1 LRNYF
6 FLQYQTHFMTV
17 KQRTIQKP
25 VTVKGKGLH
34 TGVEVELT
42 FKPAAENHGFKFK
55 RVDLEGQPIISAVAE
70 NVVDTSRGTTIEE
83 KGVRISTIEHVM
95 AALVGMGIDNVSIEI
110 NGPET
115 PIADGSSFYFVN
127 ALKEAGSVEQE
138 ADRRYYEVKEKIEY
152 KDAQR
157 GVEISIYPDDHLSI
171 DVMIDYNSK
180 VLGHQYALLN
190 TLSDFETEIAPC
202 RTFVFLH
209 EVELL
214 LKHNL
219 IKGGDL
225 NNAIIIMDRQVTQEE
240 LDRLAEVF
248 GKPKMHVKPEGI
260 LNNIDIHFSNEPAR
274 HKLLDLIGDFALIG
288 TAIKGRIVATRPG
301 HAANT
306 ETAKILRQ
314 IIKREMLKGDV
325 PKYDP
330 NQAPLYNIN
339 QIKNILPHRPPFLL
353 VDKVMSMDEKTIIG
367 IKNVSMNEPFFVGH
381 FPDEPVMPG
390 VLIIE
395 AMAQLGGVLVLGTV
409 PDPQNYLTYFLKID
423 KAKFKRKVVPGDT
436 LVFKSELLAE
446 IRRGIATM
454 WAQAFVGD
462 NCVCEAE
469 MTAQIVKNKA

>member
-1 LRNYF
+1 
-6 FLQYQTHFMTV
+6 MIV

-25 VTVKGKGLH
+25 VSVKGKGLH

-42 FKPAAENHGFKFK
+42 FNPAPDNHGYKFR
-55 RVDLEGQPIISAVAE
+55 RVDLEGQPLVSAVAE

-95 AALVGMGIDNVSIEI
+95 ASLVGLGIDNVLIDI

-115 PIADGSSFYFVN
+115 PIADGSSLYYVN
-127 ALKEAGSVEQE
+127 ALKEAGIVELE
-138 ADRRYYEVKEKIEY
+138 SDRRYYEIKEKVVY
-152 KDAQR
+152 TDAQR
-157 GVEISIYPDDHLSI
+157 GVEIAIFPDDHLSI

-190 TLSDFETEIAPC
+190 SMADFEKEISMC

-225 NNAIIIMDRQVTQEE
+225 NNAIVIMDRQVTQEE
-240 LDRLAEVF
+240 LDRLAELF
-248 GKPKMHVKPEGI
+248 HKPKIHVKPEGI

-274 HKLLDLIGDFALIG
+274 HKLLDLIGDLSLIG

-306 ETAKILRQ
+306 EMAKILRQ

-330 NQAPLYNIN
+330 NQPPLYNVT
-339 QIKNILPHRPPFLL
+339 QIKDILPHRPPFLL
-353 VDKVMSMDEKTIIG
+353 IDKVLSMDEKSVIG
-367 IKNVSMNEPFFVGH
+367 VKNVTMNEPFFVGH
-381 FPDEPVMPG
+381 FPEEPVMPG
-390 VLIIE
+390 VLQIE

-409 PDPQNYLTYFLKID
+409 PDPQNYLTYFLKVD
-423 KAKFKRKVVPGDT
+423 KVKFKRKVVPGDT
-436 LVFKSELLAE
+436 LIFKCDLIGE

-462 NCVCEAE
+462 TCVCEGE
-469 MTAQIVKNKA
+469 LTAQIVKNKA